1 MNKTLRFSVELTFAD
16 KITDDDQI
24 LEIAQNIAD
33 AIKHSAHSSVIAPES
48 SDTYTEIIRVT
59 PQWINKTIIEHII

>member
-1 MNKTLRFSVELTFAD
+1 MHKSLTFSVEITFAD

-33 AIKHSAHSSVIAPES
+33 AVKQQAQHGNIVSED
-48 SDTYTEIIRVT
+48 SDTYSEIVRVT
-59 PQWINKTIIEHII
+59 PQYINLTIIENII